1 MLFFLSHDHK
11 FDFLV
16 MIIFTTTHKQVIKQ
30 DLTNLNHSHT
40 TTTSQQ
46 RMALTC
52 RVSRMAKG
60 AALLEMKALCY
71 PAGHLPKTPSVEAVD
86 GDSGDSGDSGDIH
99 DLFRCYSAGRLP
111 RTSSVETV
119 CGDYDDVQD
128 PFRYVHHT
136 AATQIQK
143 IWRDKRA
150 RAFHQQLHVHP
161 SGHLTLR
168 QALRQGIAFTR
179 PSEYINEN
187 HPIWSAELGQ
197 KKSKKVTISGISSVS
212 EFPKDG
218 MGGKPQSQPTNLV
231 ERAPKFNK
239 VSFEPN
245 LSAPVSGLQRCAPK
259 TICGV
264 KVTPAIDDKIAHL
277 EALVKKMEKESH
289 APSEDDQV
297 LYIAEE
303 SNHSGPVNGFIVKTL

>member
-1 MLFFLSHDHK
+1 
-11 FDFLV
+11 
-16 MIIFTTTHKQVIKQ
+16 
-30 DLTNLNHSHT
+30 
-40 TTTSQQ
+40 
-46 RMALTC
+46 MALTC

-71 PAGHLPKTPSVEAVD
+71 PAGDPRPTPSVETVD
-86 GDSGDSGDSGDIH
+86 GDSGDIQ
-99 DLFRCYSAGRLP
+99 DLFRCYPAGRLP

-119 CGDYDDVQD
+119 CGDYDDVND
-128 PFRYVHHT
+128 VNDVNPYRHT
-136 AATQIQK
+136 AAARIQK
-143 IWRDKRA
+143 IWRDKKA

-168 QALRQGIAFTR
+168 HALQQGIAFTR
-179 PSEYINEN
+179 PSEYINKN
-187 HPIWSAELGQ
+187 HPVWSAELGQ
-197 KKSKKVTISGISSVS
+197 KKSNKVTISGISSVS

-218 MGGKPQSQPTNLV
+218 MGGTPQSQPTNMV
-231 ERAPKFNK
+231 ERTPKALKFNK

-245 LSAPVSGLQRCAPK
+245 LCAPVSGLQRCAPK

-264 KVTPAIDDKIAHL
+264 KVTAAIDDKIAHL
-277 EALVKKMEKESH
+277 EALVKKMEEESH

-303 SNHSGPVNGFIVKTL
+303 SNHSGPVNGFFIKTL